1 MMHTA
6 LMQNTYVRMLFID
19 FVVLAFN
26 TIIPTKLVIK
36 IKDLGLNTTM
46 CILIM
51 DFLTGKPN
59 VVRIYNST
67 SSILTLN
74 TSAQQGCVLSPLL
87 QLLFMHYW
95 VTKHSSNIIFKFV
108 DDTTI
113 LGLITTAMRQPTER
127 RSEVCCNGAMT
138 MTSLLTSA
146 KWGKLYWITGCP
158 RTEYTLP
165 YTSMKLLWKESRNS
179 SFLVST
185 SLMTSPGPSTPA
197 QSYGLPTRGS
207 TFVEAEEV

>member
-87 QLLFMHYW
+87 QLLFMHY
-95 VTKHSSNIIFKFV
+95 
-108 DDTTI
+108 
-113 LGLITTAMRQPTER
+113 
-127 RSEVCCNGAMT
+127 
-138 MTSLLTSA
+138 
-146 KWGKLYWITGCP
+146 
-158 RTEYTLP
+158 
-165 YTSMKLLWKESRNS
+165 
-179 SFLVST
+179 
-185 SLMTSPGPSTPA
+185 
-197 QSYGLPTRGS
+197 
-207 TFVEAEEV
+207 